1 MKAIKYLITPLL
13 GVALVLQTGC
23 ALLLVGGGAAAGVG
37 GYAYVKGE
45 LKATEKASLDKVWD
59 ASLAAM
65 QELQFAVTAQAKD
78 ALTGELTARTAQDKK
93 VTIQLK
99 ALPDSSTEIKVRV
112 GTFGDEALSLVIM
125 DKIKKH
131 L

>member
-1 MKAIKYLITPLL
+1 MKIMKHLITPLL
-13 GVALVLQTGC
+13 GLALLLQTGC
-23 ALLLVGGGAAAGVG
+23 AVLLIGGGAAAGVG

-45 LKATEKASLDKVWD
+45 LKAVEKPSLDKVWD

-65 QELQFAVTAQAKD
+65 QDLQFAVTSQAKD
-78 ALTGELTARTAQDKK
+78 ALTGKLVARTAQDKK
-93 VTIQLK
+93 VTVELK
-99 ALPDSSTEIKVRV
+99 ALPDGNTEIRVRV
-112 GTFGDEALSLVIM
+112 GTFGDEALSLVIL

>member
-13 GVALVLQTGC
+13 GLALLLQTGC

-45 LKATEKASLDKVWD
+45 LKAVERTSLDKAWE
-59 ASLAAM
+59 ASVAAM
-65 QELQFAVTAQAKD
+65 KELQFSIASQSKD
-78 ALTGELTARTAQDKK
+78 YLTGHLTARTAQDKK
-93 VTIQLK
+93 IAIDIK
-99 ALPDSSTEIKVRV
+99 ALPNGSTEIRIRV
-112 GTFGDEALSLVIM
+112 GTFGDEALSLVIV
-125 DKIKKH
+125 DTIKKH